1 MKIGEALSLLKKEKS
16 RLSRLI
22 SLRKENVFVEKGKEP
37 QFSVKNLTEEIN
49 KKTEDIRKL
58 KIKLQKTNQSTKI
71 LDDNLT
77 LAEAI
82 IRIDDIRKN
91 ISNLSELFEKRSL
104 FRDKNENEIPVI
116 EQKKIEEEI
125 EKLQTEKTK
134 LDNKIQQ
141 TNWSSQIID

>member
-116 EQKKIEEEI
+116 EQKKIEE
-125 EKLQTEKTK
+125 
-134 LDNKIQQ
+134 
-141 TNWSSQIID
+141 